1 MTPVPRL
8 DYSKTPSGYR
18 LLSAGGPYWWGNN
31 AVWLDSS
38 GDRTIAISD
47 AWAHYKRHNDPPGL
61 TVAWEPADEHRDPD
75 GAGDW
80 EVTLISPTGTTTVV
94 WWRSVEAKGA
104 VVEIGTVSV
113 AARAAAWAW
122 YDRRLAIAA
131 GFDALGSDPWPWPE
145 CLSWSDKQASTAELH
160 LGSALPPDGG
170 PTRG

>member
-8 DYSKTPSGYR
+8 DYSKPPPGYSTWTYKGATFYQAPNGEQNGPR
-18 LLSAGGPYWWGNN
+18 SA
-31 AVWLDSS
+31 
-38 GDRTIAISD
+38 
-47 AWAHYKRHNDPPGL
+47 AWAHYKAHNNPPGMRSDSYGYGQD
-61 TVAWEPADEHRDPD
+61 TVAQTWWVVHNLEADAD
-75 GAGDW
+75 
-80 EVTLISPTGTTTVV
+80 
-94 WWRSVEAKGA
+94 
-104 VVEIGTVSV
+104 

-122 YDRRLAIAA
+122 YDRRLATAA